1 MSFLAR
7 NDTLGAVPFLRGVS
21 LGPEFGYPIVFLSNK
36 DISNKSINVNA
47 LLTIS

>member
-21 LGPEFGYPIVFLSNK
+21 LGPEFGYPIVFLS
-36 DISNKSINVNA
+36 DNKSVNVNV
-47 LLTIS
+47 LF